1 MMWWG
6 LSVISKKKKYEPKCK
21 YMECQVGVYCL
32 QNFNETGGTFWNSR
46 NVGEVLGAN
55 GKWKDNLVILK
66 KRVADEPI

>member
-1 MMWWG
+1 
-6 LSVISKKKKYEPKCK
+6 
-21 YMECQVGVYCL
+21 MECQVGVYCL

-46 NVGEVLGAN
+46 NAGEVLGAN

>member
-1 MMWWG
+1 
-6 LSVISKKKKYEPKCK
+6 
-21 YMECQVGVYCL
+21 MECQVGVYYL

-46 NVGEVLGAN
+46 NAGEVLGDN